1 MNYLYIPII
10 KTDDIY
16 IIGHSKG
23 GVSALL
29 YCTQYDTKI
38 KKRYV
43 LGQVRLH
50 RSWNSKFREQ
60 WRADGVQYIKN
71 ARTNQMMPLDL
82 SVLTD
87 LESNEEKYSLAL
99 RVKKIPYL
107 IIQGT
112 NDQAVKWKNLI
123 Y

>member
-1 MNYLYIPII
+1 MEDIESVEQFIVDELPIISPII

-38 KKRYV
+38 YV
-43 LGQVRLH
+43 LGQVRLIFTV
-50 RSWNSKFREQ
+50 RGIQKLEQ

-71 ARTNQMMPLDL
+71 ART
-82 SVLTD
+82 
-87 LESNEEKYSLAL
+87 K
-99 RVKKIPYL
+99 
-107 IIQGT
+107 
-112 NDQAVKWKNLI
+112 
-123 Y
+123 